1 MRIEHRLDKYDF
13 KEEFDLIIIGGGA
26 NGAGVARDAS
36 ERGLKVL
43 LLEKNDFC
51 SGCSAHST
59 RLIHG
64 GLRYLEHLE
73 FGLVHESLQERE
85 LLLQL
90 YPHLVNPIGLLIPSY
105 ADNKTAL
112 WKLKLGMYIYDWL
125 SHNKSLNK
133 HRSFTKEELTKLEL
147 NIQNKKLEGA
157 VYYYDA
163 QIPLAERLV
172 LENILSAETKGAI
185 CLNYCEV
192 TEIICK
198 KDNSSYKASTVKFKD
213 KLNGMRPY
221 IAHAKNIINISG
233 PWVDKL
239 NSRLKD
245 NKTFPL
251 KTELKKRI
259 SGTKGSHIVVKRFKG
274 APEDFGIYSEARSDH
289 RPFFILPL
297 KLGMNDTVYL
307 IGTTDIYVS
316 ENEDIDELE
325 ISQKEITYLLNETNE
340 LFPEAQLKE
349 SNIINTYSGIRPL
362 PCHNKNKKEGTVTR
376 KHFIVNHSK
385 ELIQNYYSVIG
396 GKWTTFRNLAKE
408 ITSMFTT
415 NNCFTHE
422 KKSIGAEYP
431 EDKTFSEYIQETTQE
446 FSRRYDMPAH
456 TIIHLITLYGTQAK
470 QVLDLCLE
478 NPLLKNLINKD
489 YEDIEAQIIYAIRH
503 ELAYTVE
510 DILKRRLTIGLIT
523 NQYDKD
529 IIKTIKHH
537 IENEFELFGR
547 SRDKVLKELILGKY
561 KE

>member
-1 MRIEHRLDKYDF
+1 MRIEHRLDKHDF
-13 KEEFDLIIIGGGA
+13 TEEFDLIIIGGGV

-51 SGCSAHST
+51 SGCSADST

-64 GLRYLEHLE
+64 GLRYLQYAE
-73 FGLVHESLQERE
+73 FNLVHESLQERE

-105 ADNKTAL
+105 QGNKTPL
-112 WKLKLGMYIYDWL
+112 WQLRIGMWLYDWL
-125 SHNKSLNK
+125 SHNKSLDK
-133 HRSFTKEELTKLEL
+133 HKSFTKGEFHKLNL
-147 NIQNKKLEGA
+147 GIQNKKLEGA

-172 LENILSAETKGAI
+172 LENILTAESKGAI
-185 CLNYCEV
+185 CLNHCEV
-192 TEIICK
+192 TEIICEQ
-198 KDNSSYKASTVKFKD
+198 DSSGYKASSIKFKD
-213 KLNGMRPY
+213 TLNGLRPY
-221 IAHAKNIINISG
+221 TAHAKNIINISG
-233 PWVDKL
+233 PWIDKL

-245 NKTFPL
+245 NKTFAL

-259 SGTKGSHIVVKRFKG
+259 GGTKGSHIVVKHFKG

-297 KLGMNDTVYL
+297 KFGMNDTVYL
-307 IGTTDIYVS
+307 IGTTDIYVPDN
-316 ENEDIDELE
+316 ENIDELE
-325 ISQKEITYLLNETNE
+325 ISQKEIAYLLNETNE

-349 SNIINTYSGIRPL
+349 TNIINTYSGIRPL
-362 PCHNKNKKEGTVTR
+362 PYQNKNKKEGTVTR
-376 KHFIVNHSK
+376 KHSIVSHNK
-385 ELIQNYYSVIG
+385 EFIQNYYSVIG
-396 GKWTTFRNLAKE
+396 GKWTTFRSLAQE

-422 KKSIGAEYP
+422 KKTLRAKYP

-446 FSRRYDMPAH
+446 FSRKYDLPAH

-489 YEDIEAQIIYAIRH
+489 YEDIEAQIVYAIRFEH
-503 ELAYTVE
+503 AYTVE
-510 DILKRRLTIGLIT
+510 DILRRRLTIGLIT
-523 NQYDKD
+523 NKIDKEL
-529 IIKTIKHH
+529 IKTISHH
-537 IENEFELFGR
+537 LENEFELFGR